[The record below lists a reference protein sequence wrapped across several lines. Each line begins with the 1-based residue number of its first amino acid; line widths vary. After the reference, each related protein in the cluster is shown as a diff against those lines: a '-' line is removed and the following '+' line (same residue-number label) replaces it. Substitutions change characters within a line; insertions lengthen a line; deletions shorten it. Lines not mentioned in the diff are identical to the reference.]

1 MSLSYPE
8 LEQRILEIKKKIC
21 KPNCKKCKRAL
32 HESIEIKSKIFN
44 SSKKRHLGSGDESNK
59 YYDAIEY
66 TSDSLPCSGSEEPKS
81 PVRISEPLFT
91 IPTTSETVKPLEQTL
106 THQPVDTADALTH
119 KIPEPIQKDIEKP
132 QDKVVEPSLTIEQDD
147 KPRVLFTSESKT
159 SVDDKSPFD
168 ILHKI
173 NAPIPKGNPLFAPT
187 QQDSNL
193 FKPKTDGANFVFGQ
207 SQPSVKKPPEPAN
220 IFANQQQQMQQNQ
233 LMNPQLVIPGFGQNI
248 LPQNNGSNPFTT
260 GQFFRSRR
268 GRGRGRGR

>member
-1 MSLSYPE
+1 M
-8 LEQRILEIKKKIC
+8 
-21 KPNCKKCKRAL
+21 
-32 HESIEIKSKIFN
+32 
-44 SSKKRHLGSGDESNK
+44 
-59 YYDAIEY
+59 
-66 TSDSLPCSGSEEPKS
+66 
-81 PVRISEPLFT
+81 
-91 IPTTSETVKPLEQTL
+91 
-106 THQPVDTADALTH
+106 
-119 KIPEPIQKDIEKP
+119 
-132 QDKVVEPSLTIEQDD
+132 
-147 KPRVLFTSESKT
+147 
-159 SVDDKSPFD
+159 DDKSPFD